1 MESGHFL
8 DADAILVNVPLPSHF
23 TNLVLGRNLKPNPSV
38 PFNKTPTRIGAAHPI
53 SASVVVIVRAGK
65 ESLMKR
71 HLQRASFCAVALSVI
86 FSFITVGQ
94 STASVRA
101 SVLDGHEMSKQAALH
116 DAMRK
121 LWEDHITWT
130 RVFIISA
137 VGDLPDKA
145 AATERLLQN
154 QVDIGN
160 AIKPLY
166 GESAGN
172 KLTALLKEHITTA
185 AEVIAA
191 AKANDQAKLADASK
205 RWFANADQIADFLS
219 GANPKNWPQA
229 EMRSMMKE
237 HLDLTT
243 QEAVARLHGDWAA
256 DVKAY
261 DAVHQQILKMADE
274 LSMGIVKQFPEKFK

>member
-1 MESGHFL
+1 
-8 DADAILVNVPLPSHF
+8 
-23 TNLVLGRNLKPNPSV
+23 
-38 PFNKTPTRIGAAHPI
+38 
-53 SASVVVIVRAGK
+53 
-65 ESLMKR
+65 MKR
-71 HLQRASFCAVALSVI
+71 HLQRASFCAVTLSVI
-86 FSFITVGQ
+86 FSFIIAGPSTV
-94 STASVRA
+94 SVRA
-101 SVLDGHEMSKQAALH
+101 SVRDSHEMSKHAALH

-137 VGDLPDKA
+137 VADLPDKA
-145 AATERLLQN
+145 TATERLLQN

-166 GESAGN
+166 GEPAGN

-185 AEVIAA
+185 AEVVAA
-191 AKANDQAKLADASK
+191 AKANDQAKLTDANK
-205 RWFANADQIADFLS
+205 RWLANADQIADFLS
-219 GANPKNWPQA
+219 SANPKNWPQA

-243 QEAVARLHGDWAA
+243 QEAVARLKGDWLA

-261 DAVHQQILKMADE
+261 DAVHVQILKMADH
-274 LSMGIVKQFPEKFK
+274 LTMGIVKQFPEKFK